1 MKRRL
6 IFLLWFTIFAASF
19 RDAFSADQILVPKP
33 KERDPM
39 IPQEMSL
46 FQQKKQAAAKKVEKS
61 TFQVQGV
68 GRGPRGVY
76 AIIDNQAYR
85 EGETKKGI
93 TVVKIGETEVDIL
106 SDGIPESLPIKK

>member
-1 MKRRL
+1 MRRL
-6 IFLLWFTIFAASF
+6 SIFLSWTIILMVIVQNGFC
-19 RDAFSADQILVPKP
+19 ADQISSPKS

-39 IPQEMSL
+39 LPQEMSL
-46 FQQKKQAAAKKVEKS
+46 FQQAKPTTAKKVEKS
-61 TFQVQGV
+61 AFQVQGI

-76 AIIDNQAYR
+76 AIIDGQAYR

-93 TVVKIGETEVDIL
+93 TVVKIDETKVDIL